1 MKLEFVD
8 TLPKHGTAINRT
20 TMRLDVL
27 DELVDALAGEA
38 GTWAVYPWRLVRP
51 DLAEQG
57 LEDADKKVT
66 SHVRQ
71 VQQMAKRGEEPFNEY
86 LVEVAIRRKVA
97 YIRVKAPEDTS
108 LRHL

>member
-1 MKLEFVD
+1 MKLKFVD
-8 TLPKHGTAINRT
+8 TLPKHGTAVNRN

-27 DELVDALAGEA
+27 EELVEVLAGEA
-38 GTWAVYPWRLVRP
+38 GTWAVYPWQLVRP

-57 LEDADKKVT
+57 LQDTDKKVV

-71 VQQMAKRGEEPFNEY
+71 VQTLAKRGEEPFNEY

-97 YIRVKAPEDTS
+97 YIRVKAPEDQD
-108 LRHL
+108 LRNL